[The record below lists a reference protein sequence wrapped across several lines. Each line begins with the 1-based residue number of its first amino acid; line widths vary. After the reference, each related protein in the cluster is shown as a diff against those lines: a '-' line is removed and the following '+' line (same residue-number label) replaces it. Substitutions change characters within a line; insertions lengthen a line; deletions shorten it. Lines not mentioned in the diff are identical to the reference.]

1 MSKKLEAQIQ
11 LKNQELAALLK
22 EKQKKKEE
30 EAKIEEKKHM
40 DKMRKK
46 FAKLR
51 PDKKLKILETVV
63 SRCSYESLSDDEYFD
78 GYKEIAVLFVQELKS
93 KKTKKTK

>member
-11 LKNQELAALLK
+11 LKNQELEALLR
-22 EKQKKKEE
+22 EKQKIKEQ
-30 EAKIEEKKHM
+30 EAELEEKKHM

-46 FAKLR
+46 FAKLS
-51 PDKKLKILETVV
+51 PEKKLKILETVV
-63 SRCSYESLSDDEYFD
+63 SRCSHESLSDDEYFD
-78 GYKEIAVLFVQELKS
+78 GYKEIAELFVQELKS